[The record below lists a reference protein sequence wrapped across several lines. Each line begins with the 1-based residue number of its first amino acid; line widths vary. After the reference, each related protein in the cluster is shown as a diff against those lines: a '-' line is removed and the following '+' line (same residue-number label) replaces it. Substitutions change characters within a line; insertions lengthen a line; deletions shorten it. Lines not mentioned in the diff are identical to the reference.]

1 MSSDRIELPDRI
13 RVVNL
18 LEEREPRPLELLGP
32 VLAERIL
39 RHGQADAT
47 PNVDASRGWRRD
59 GSRPRADRRGLS
71 ADWTGAVINPGYVRR
86 IGLTAEIAGREPCDV
101 HIS

>member
-1 MSSDRIELPDRI
+1 
-13 RVVNL
+13 VNL

-47 PNVDASRGWRRD
+47 PNVDASRGWLHD
-59 GSRPRADRRGLS
+59 GSRPRTDRQGVIDGLDRRGHQPWLC
-71 ADWTGAVINPGYVRR
+71 APD
-86 IGLTAEIAGREPCDV
+86 AG
-101 HIS
+101 SG

>member
-1 MSSDRIELPDRI
+1 M
-13 RVVNL
+13 NL

-39 RHGQADAT
+39 RPGQADAT
-47 PNVDASRGWRRD
+47 PNVEASRGWLND
-59 GSRPRADRRGLS
+59 GSRPRADRQGVIGGLDRRGHQL
-71 ADWTGAVINPGYVRR
+71 GYVRR
-86 IGLTAEIAGREPCDV
+86 IGLAAEIAGREQYDV